1 MLTLYEG
8 LTIVHLLITAFLAYK
23 LGKLTT
29 DVDTLY
35 EGVALTMKAQGL
47 DTDED

>member
-1 MLTLYEG
+1 MITLYEG
-8 LTIVHLLITAFLAYK
+8 LTVIHLLITVVLAYK
-23 LGKLTT
+23 LGKVTT

-47 DTDED
+47 DTEED